1 MMPRKPEAPVG
12 NTPAEPLLVYLEDAF
27 RLYLVSRSL
36 KKSASH
42 HILIVML
49 GKKASIESPLQ
60 KVAKNRIAAA
70 VNNNKDRGG
79 KICQKW
85 SEFGS
90 KNPLDDVFTLRI

>member
-1 MMPRKPEAPVG
+1 MPRKPEAPVG
-12 NTPAEPLLVYLEDAF
+12 NTPAEPLLIYLEDAF

-70 VNNNKDRGG
+70 VNNNKVG
-79 KICQKW
+79 KYARYGVNLVAKIH
-85 SEFGS
+85 
-90 KNPLDDVFTLRI
+90 